1 VANKT
6 SLGLKVRSA
15 TGSLLVSLSPMAKN
29 PLSDAAIMMLWEFD
43 NDEMYR
49 HGRLVNLDGM
59 A

>member
-1 VANKT
+1 
-6 SLGLKVRSA
+6 
-15 TGSLLVSLSPMAKN
+15 MAKN